1 MQILLIVLIF
11 FLTLFFYLHINFHLK
26 TSDDL
31 EIFDI
36 DQPSKEKL
44 EEICDMRQPV
54 LFKFN
59 FNNGLDLCR
68 RQAMLETYGAFDMKR
83 RTMPTSD
90 SAESYTATS
99 LRAAHGLLQGLGLGQ
114 AQGQG
119 LGPHHLFESN
129 QDFLEETTLIK
140 CFKYNDSFLR
150 PPMVCDCAYD
160 ILLASP
166 GTQTPFKY
174 EINYR
179 NYFVVLEGNTKIKLA
194 PPKSSKYLFPLQ
206 DYELL
211 EFRSPVNPWQVQP
224 MYAPDFSK
232 VKCLEFA
239 LTPGQVFFIP
249 AYWWYSVEFGEETT
263 VCTFKYRTFMNQV
276 AIAPHLFTHVLQTQN
291 VKRNMLNRLNT
302 EEAPATATATATGP
316 APATGLE
323 NNINIL
329 PVDAVANVV
338 GANLGG
344 ANVVGANVVGA
355 NVVGANVVGANI
367 VGANVVGAN
376 VVGANVVGAN
386 II

>member
-68 RQAMLETYGAFDMKR
+68 RQAMLDTYGAFDIKR
-83 RTMPTSD
+83 RTLPTSD
-90 SAESYTATS
+90 LAESYTATS
-99 LRAAHGLLQGLGLGQ
+99 LRAAQGLLQGQGPS
-114 AQGQG
+114 QGQG
-119 LGPHHLFESN
+119 PCHLFESN

-150 PPMVCDCAYD
+150 PPMVCDCTYD

-166 GTQTPFKY
+166 GTHTPLKY

-194 PPKSSKYLFPLQ
+194 PPKSSKYLFPIQ

-211 EFRSPVNPWQVQP
+211 EFRSPVDPWQVQP

-249 AYWWYSVEFGEETT
+249 AYWWYSLEFGEETT

-302 EEAPATATATATGP
+302 DEAPTPATGP
-316 APATGLE
+316 APGQSHFITE
-323 NNINIL
+323 NNNIL
-329 PVDAVANVV
+329 PVEANVV
-338 GANLGG
+338 GAN
-344 ANVVGANVVGA
+344 AVGANIVGA
-355 NVVGANVVGANI
+355 NAVGANLVGANVVGANI
-367 VGANVVGAN
+367 VGANAVSAN
-376 VVGANVVGAN
+376 N
-386 II
+386 I